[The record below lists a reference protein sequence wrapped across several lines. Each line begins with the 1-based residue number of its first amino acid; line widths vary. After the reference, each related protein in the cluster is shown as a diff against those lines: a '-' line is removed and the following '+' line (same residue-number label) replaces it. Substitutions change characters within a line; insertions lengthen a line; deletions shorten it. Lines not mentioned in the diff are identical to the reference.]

1 MKFSVPLDNYLDTH
15 KHIYPPKRPHVYI
28 KHEGLRWQFI
38 NKSAKEGV
46 LWDITH
52 SKPVR
57 VHCSPNTMLQVI
69 STEKEETECQVF
81 MTRLV

>member
-1 MKFSVPLDNYLDTH
+1 MMKFSVPLDNYLDTYKH
-15 KHIYPPKRPHVYI
+15 HPNVHIYI
-28 KHEGLRWQFI
+28 QHEGLQWQFI

-46 LWDITH
+46 LWDIIH